1 MPNWNFIGEARLEW
15 ESGKVALEE
24 KRCRLGSASC
34 SVSRSVLSSE
44 FPRILEWVGFE
55 RTLKVI

>member
-24 KRCRLGSASC
+24 KRCRLSSASC

-44 FPRILEWVGFE
+44 FS
-55 RTLKVI
+55 